1 MITRPL
7 IEVCVDSLESSVI
20 AINSGADRLELN
32 SAIAVGGLTP
42 SIKLLSQVKNVT
54 SQPVIC
60 MIRSRIG
67 NFSYSSAEF
76 EQMLDD
82 ASNLINAGADGLA
95 FGFVQLDG
103 QIDKRQT
110 EKFVELCR
118 DKEAVFHRA
127 IDCTYDISIAL
138 KQLIDLG
145 IRRVLTSGGAPTAER
160 GVETIKMM
168 MSIAKDRIEI
178 LPGSGINDKNAVSII
193 TNTGC
198 NQVHGTFSRIE
209 SPDADFVP
217 PINFNEVVG
226 LKPNDRVV
234 TCGESIQQLI
244 AQFTTKTD

>member
-7 IEVCVDSLESSVI
+7 IEACVDSLESSVI
-20 AINSGADRLELN
+20 AIDAGADRLELN

-42 SIKLLSQVKNVT
+42 SIKLLSQVKKVT
-54 SQPVIC
+54 SKPVIC

-67 NFSYSSAEF
+67 NFSYSIAEF

-82 ASNLINAGADGLA
+82 AANLLNAGADGLA

-110 EKFVELCR
+110 EEFAELCR
-118 DKEAVFHRA
+118 EKESVFHRA
-127 IDCTYDISIAL
+127 IDCTNDISLAL

-145 IRRVLTSGGAPTAER
+145 ISRVLTSGGAATAEA
-160 GVETIKMM
+160 GLETISKMV
-168 MSIAKDRIEI
+168 SLASDRIEI
-178 LPGSGINDKNAVSII
+178 LPGSGIKGDNVVSIV
-193 TNTGC
+193 TQSGC

-209 SPDADFVP
+209 TPDADFEP

-226 LKPNDRVV
+226 LKPNDRIVA
-234 TCGESIQQLI
+234 CAKLIQEVI
-244 AQFTTKTD
+244 AQFTPATN